1 MPMTG
6 SNRVS
11 EVENL
16 AARFP
21 LENRQTGRR
30 CRLVV
35 AERKRKLNDGNRC
48 FLSLAS
54 FCSFPRWPRS
64 RPLRRPSGTT
74 SCTAV
79 TAWVHPHP
87 PLWWTGTIWVS
98 SSGTSARTTGR
109 RSASASASG
118 SRSSARRGE
127 WSLSFSALRS
137 SLGCRERLRIH
148 ERRWRKRASMERSA
162 KREGRGRKG
171 SCFFLHAVDG
181 VFILRPRPRKNAP
194 PQLATGASSS
204 PARRCSAP
212 PSGSPGSRPRILSG
226 EGAQLGW
233 MRKTQKKNE
242 RETTLS
248 HFETEKNSPSR
259 RKKKPTP
266 PLFFLVLSASSS
278 ARPSPSTASSSP
290 SSCRRK

>member
-6 SNRVS
+6 SNRVL

-30 CRLVV
+30 RRLVV

-171 SCFFLHAVDG
+171 SCFFFTRWMEFSFFDLDLGKTLPLNSQQGHLHHRLVA
-181 VFILRPRPRKNAP
+181 
-194 PQLATGASSS
+194 
-204 PARRCSAP
+204 ARRR
-212 PSGSPGSRPRILSG
+212 RP
-226 EGAQLGW
+226 GAQDHVQESYQVRG
-233 MRKTQKKNE
+233 
-242 RETTLS
+242 
-248 HFETEKNSPSR
+248 PSWGGCGK
-259 RKKKPTP
+259 RKK
-266 PLFFLVLSASSS
+266 
-278 ARPSPSTASSSP
+278 
-290 SSCRRK
+290 RKRGR